1 MHKNFTGHLF
11 VFALFLFFSAN
22 AIGQDHKLY
31 MPLNIQKAFKTG
43 SRSMDGAPGKE
54 YWQNHSQYKMSV
66 HVYPHSRLLVGQAR
80 IIYFNESPDSLKQ
93 LVLRT
98 YPDLYKK
105 GNMRDFPIDPSVVND
120 GMHIHS
126 LAVNGQKI
134 DLHEAHSKARR
145 MGTNLFV
152 QLSNPLAPND
162 NVRVE
167 ITWDYTIP
175 NKSQIRVGAYD
186 KSSFFIGY
194 WYPQMAVYDDVDG
207 WDRINYTGQQEFY
220 NDFSDY
226 DVEIHT
232 PAGFNV
238 WGTGILQNPDE
249 IYPEPQLKMF
259 NEAHHSDKIFRIIS
273 KESYTKDSVV
283 INPNAKSWHLIAKH
297 VPDFAFAMSDHYLW
311 DATSVDVGDNGRRV
325 FVSAAYKPESKGF
338 YEVDSIAALSIG
350 YLSKTF
356 PAVPFPF
363 PKLTSFNG
371 GDGGME
377 FPMIINDT
385 NTDKWSRAVGLTSH
399 EITHS
404 YFPFYMGINER
415 KYAWMDEGWA
425 TMLPFDLQLHF
436 APEYDQPMVRAKR
449 FVYFSGKEMEL
460 PPMTPSVM
468 EHGPSYRTAS
478 YGRPAMA
485 YEFLRDMLGDKL
497 FLKAMHGYMERWHGH
512 HPLPYDFFNSIN
524 DISGKDLNWYFNAW
538 FFEAGYPDLAL
549 MDVKNKKGSINVRIK
564 KIGRLPVPVNITLFF
579 DDDST
584 QENYKSAAVWAD
596 GTDMLSMDIPIN
608 KKVIKV
614 VLGNS
619 HIPDVA
625 EDNNTFKI
633 K

>member
-1 MHKNFTGHLF
+1 MRKFRVT
-11 VFALFLFFSAN
+11 FLFFI
-22 AIGQDHKLY
+22 AICFGMAHIGSGQINSLY
-31 MPLNIQKAFKTG
+31 MPINIQKAFKAGT
-43 SRSMDGAPGKE
+43 RSMDGLPGKS
-54 YWQNHSQYKMSV
+54 YWQNHSQYKISV
-66 HVYPHSRLLVGQAR
+66 HVYPHSRLLSGQAR

-105 GNMRDFPIDPSVVND
+105 GNMRDFPIDPSVVNE

-126 LAVNGQKI
+126 LVVNGQKI

-175 NKSQIRVGAYD
+175 NKSQIRAGAYD

-194 WYPQMAVYDDVDG
+194 WYPQLAVYDDVDG

-226 DVEIHT
+226 DVQIHT

-249 IYPEPQLKMF
+249 IYPEQQLKMF
-259 NEAHHSDKIFRIIS
+259 NDAHHSDKIFRIIN
-273 KESYTKDSVV
+273 KESYAKDSIV
-283 INPNAKSWHLIAKH
+283 INPNAKSWHLIAKQ

-338 YEVDSIAALSIG
+338 YEVDSIAALTIG

-363 PKLTSFNG
+363 PKLTAFNG
-371 GDGGME
+371 GSGGME

-385 NTDKWSRAVGLTSH
+385 NIDKWSRAVGLTSH

-425 TMLPFDLQLHF
+425 TMLPFDLQAHF
-436 APEYDQPMVRAKR
+436 APDYDQRAIRVKR
-449 FVYFSGKEMEL
+449 YIRFAGQEMEL
-460 PPMTPSVM
+460 PPITPSVM
-468 EHGPSYRTAS
+468 ERGSTYRTAS
-478 YGRPAMA
+478 YGRPATA
-485 YEFLRDMLGDKL
+485 YAILRDMLGDKL
-497 FLKAMHGYMERWHGH
+497 FLKVMHGYMNRWHGK

-524 DISGKDLNWYFNAW
+524 DLSGQNLNWYLKPW
-538 FFEAGYPDLAL
+538 FFESGYPDL
-549 MDVKNKKGSINVRIK
+549 GIK
-564 KIGRLPVPVNITLFF
+564 KVERKNGTIRVVVEKVGNFPTPVKVNLIFANDSSKSITK
-579 DDDST
+579 T
-584 QENYKSAAVWAD
+584 AAAWAD
-596 GTDMLSMDIPIN
+596 GNTTVTFNIP
-608 KKVIKV
+608 VDQKV
-614 VLGNS
+614 VRVELGGS
-619 HIPDVA
+619 HIPDAVK
-625 EDNNTFKI
+625 ENNSYELK
-633 K
+633 